1 MEISNIEP
9 LTTSRL
15 TSLRGKWSKP
25 DSQPGH
31 TWDFDG
37 IYHGLEY
44 WKSYDHEMKSGLKV
58 FDCKSFDD
66 LVIAL
71 ANKLDRKPN
80 VIDLMGGAYFLRNP
94 ENANLFTGIRV
105 HDKDGDIFSINEG
118 VDDELSNI
126 SKKIIGA
133 PNRNI
138 IEADI
143 LTVKGWNDIEKA
155 RIPKADL
162 LVCRP
167 VGPFDIRHAKGDMFD
182 IPEGYVGLYLAL
194 FKRMLKLVNK
204 DGGVI
209 FTEIPDIYNTK
220 EINKFLKNLD
230 EKENSRSRLFTVP
243 HKDYHWGR
251 TKRKYVVIQF

>member
-1 MEISNIEP
+1 MEKSDIEP

-15 TSLRGKWSKP
+15 TSLREKWSKP
-25 DSQPGH
+25 DSRSGY

-37 IYHGLEY
+37 VYHGLDY
-44 WKSYDHEMKSGLKV
+44 WKSYDHEMRSGLKV
-58 FDCKSFDD
+58 FDSKSFDD
-66 LVIAL
+66 LVIVL
-71 ANKLDRKPN
+71 GNKLDRKPN

-94 ENANLFTGIRV
+94 ENTNSFTGIRV
-105 HDKDGDIFSINEG
+105 HDKDRDVFSINEG
-118 VDDELSNI
+118 IDDELSI
-126 SKKIIGA
+126 LSKKIISA
-133 PNRNI
+133 PNRRI

-155 RIPKADL
+155 EVPKADL

-167 VGPFDIRHAKGDMFD
+167 VGPFDVRNAMSDRFD

-204 DGGVI
+204 KDGII
-209 FTEIPDIYNTK
+209 FTEIPDVYNTK
-220 EINKFLKNLD
+220 EISNFFKNLD

-243 HKDYHWGR
+243 DKDYHWGCA
-251 TKRKYVVIQF
+251 KRKYVVTQF